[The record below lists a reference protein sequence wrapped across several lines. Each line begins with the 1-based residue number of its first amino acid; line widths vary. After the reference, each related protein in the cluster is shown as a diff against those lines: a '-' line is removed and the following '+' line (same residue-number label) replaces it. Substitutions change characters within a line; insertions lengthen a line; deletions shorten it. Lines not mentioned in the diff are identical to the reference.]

1 MPSNNEL
8 AHRGSAVLNRPGRK
22 WLRLRRILL
31 LQPAQ
36 FLPLAEE
43 MNHHPDVLIHG
54 YKLVKVMLFT
64 HSLNS
69 ITDKDYELAKKI
81 DEIWR
86 KYI

>member
-1 MPSNNEL
+1 MEWKVEKNNLTREFELSNFAE
-8 AHRGSAVLNRPGRK
+8 AV
-22 WLRLRRILL
+22 
-31 LQPAQ
+31 Q
-36 FLPLAEE
+36 FVNKILPLAEE

-81 DEIWR
+81 DEIWQE
-86 KYI
+86 YT

>member
-1 MPSNNEL
+1 MEWKVEKTNLTREFELSNFAE
-8 AHRGSAVLNRPGRK
+8 AV
-22 WLRLRRILL
+22 
-31 LQPAQ
+31 Q
-36 FLPLAEE
+36 FVNKILPLAEE

-81 DEIWR
+81 DEIWQ
-86 KYI
+86 KFS